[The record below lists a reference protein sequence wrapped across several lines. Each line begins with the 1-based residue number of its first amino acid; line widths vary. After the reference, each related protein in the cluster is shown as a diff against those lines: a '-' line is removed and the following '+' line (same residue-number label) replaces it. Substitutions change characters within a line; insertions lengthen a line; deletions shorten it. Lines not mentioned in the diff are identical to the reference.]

1 MIKVVTFQNNNKK
14 DWFPHKTKL
23 FFMHSH
29 ICKDRSKNSAT
40 FKMELFARIDND
52 RIYNRVYVAVVTRPS
67 LQAKLKSDEN
77 GHVLEAAS
85 DKTFLHFFEN
95 ANFCFNNILF
105 HFENQLQK

>member
-1 MIKVVTFQNNNKK
+1 MVTFRNNNKK

-23 FFMHSH
+23 FFMHGH

-40 FKMELFARIDND
+40 FKMELFARIGND
-52 RIYNRVYVAVVTRPS
+52 RVYNRVYVAVVTRPS

-95 ANFCFNNILF
+95 TNFCFNNILF

>member
-1 MIKVVTFQNNNKK
+1 MELVFV
-14 DWFPHKTKL
+14 HGHL
-23 FFMHSH
+23 S
-29 ICKDRSKNSAT
+29 KDRSRNSAT
-40 FKMELFARIDND
+40 FKMELFARTGND
-52 RIYNRVYVAVVTRPS
+52 RVYDRVYVPAVTRSS